1 MQFFSISEVELTDSL
16 NRKGNAPATTEDAS
30 TSTFNFSALETVGQ
44 AAKARKTGTE

>member
-16 NRKGNAPATTEDAS
+16 NRKCNAPATTEDAS
-30 TSTFNFSALETVGQ
+30 TSTFNFSALETAGC